1 MRSTLVYAGLLAA
14 SVLAGCGGTRESATA
29 PAAAE
34 RPRMAAAL
42 PQLAQPVVFSG
53 PLANYSIAK
62 TDAGYLVTDTTGGEA
77 PRAVAATARLRF
89 SDGSLSF
96 DIDGL
101 PGQAYRLYRA
111 GFARTPDAAGLGYWL
126 GALDQG
132 ASLDDMARGFVDSAE
147 YKALYANAKS
157 NADIVNQYY
166 VNVLNRPG
174 EADGVAYWSGVL
186 DSKADTLAGVLLNF
200 SRGDE
205 NRSGTAAALQSGIR
219 YQEYG
224 VTYPD
229 SVPPFPVRTAYQQRA
244 TAGGTDYLGISGSC
258 NGYASFAYGA
268 PVSTSFEGKSAL
280 SVQSTI
286 SLGLTTCSPAS
297 LAWTVTDYYDG
308 NDALLGHN
316 EPGNEYDVGGAQDTL
331 PVAARIGARGVYAT
345 QASYANSGK
354 QGTPGQRVLSYA
366 VEADGNSA
374 TTALLKLTAVH
385 TTAAGQTSLTRAT
398 TYRIGADATLEQ
410 LTVDELY
417 ASGIHLVYT
426 QSPANAQP
434 AKLTA
439 TDTVVGADAA
449 AQSGQTLTV
458 NYTGWLYTPGA
469 AGFKGAQFDSSIGRA
484 PFSFKLGAGQVI
496 KGWDQGMLGMK
507 VGGKRTL
514 LIPSGLAYGTAGAG
528 AGIPGNA
535 ALVFEV
541 ELIGVK

>member
-1 MRSTLVYAGLLAA
+1 MRSPLVYAALLAA
-14 SVLAGCGGTRESATA
+14 SVLAGCGGKQEGATA
-29 PAAAE
+29 SAASE
-34 RPRMAAAL
+34 RPRMAAAV
-42 PQLAQPVVFSG
+42 PQSVQPVIFNGAVAS
-53 PLANYSIAK
+53 YSISK
-62 TDAGYLVTDTTGGEA
+62 TDAGYLVADTTGNEA
-77 PRAVAATARLRF
+77 PRTVAATARLRF
-89 SDGSLSF
+89 SDSSLSF

-111 GFARTPDAAGLGYWL
+111 AFARTPDAGGLGYWL
-126 GALDQG
+126 GVLDQG

-147 YKALYANAKS
+147 FKALYANAKT
-157 NADIVNQYY
+157 NADIVKQYY
-166 VNVLNRPG
+166 LNVLNRPG
-174 EADGVAYWSGVL
+174 EPGGVTYWSGVL

-205 NRSGTAAALQSGIR
+205 NKSGTAAAVQTGIR

-229 SVPPFPVRTAYQQRA
+229 LVPAFPVRAAYQQRA
-244 TAGGTDYLGISGSC
+244 MAGGTDYLTLSGSC
-258 NGYASFAYGA
+258 NGYASFEYGA
-268 PVSTSFEGKSAL
+268 PVNTNFEGKSAR

-297 LAWTVTDYYDG
+297 LGWSVVDYYDG
-308 NDALLGHN
+308 NDALLGRN
-316 EPGNEYDVGGAQDTL
+316 QPGNEYDVSGAQNTL
-331 PVAARIGARGVYAT
+331 PVAAKIGARGVYAT
-345 QASYANSGK
+345 QASYADSGK
-354 QGTPGQRVLSYA
+354 QGSPGQRVISYA

-374 TTALLKLTAVH
+374 TTAILKLTAVH

-398 TYRIGADATLEQ
+398 SYRIGADATLEQ

-417 ASGIHLVYT
+417 ASGVHLVYT

-434 AKLTA
+434 AKLTV
-439 TDTVVGADAA
+439 TDTVAGTGAA
-449 AQSGQTLTV
+449 AQSGQMLTV
-458 NYTGWLYTPGA
+458 NYTGWLYVPGA
-469 AGFKGAQFDSSIGRA
+469 SGFKGAQFDSSIGRT
-484 PFSFKLGAGQVI
+484 PFSFTLGAGQVI

-514 LIPSGLAYGTAGAG
+514 LIPSSLGYGTAGAR
-528 AGIPGNA
+528 ASIPGNA